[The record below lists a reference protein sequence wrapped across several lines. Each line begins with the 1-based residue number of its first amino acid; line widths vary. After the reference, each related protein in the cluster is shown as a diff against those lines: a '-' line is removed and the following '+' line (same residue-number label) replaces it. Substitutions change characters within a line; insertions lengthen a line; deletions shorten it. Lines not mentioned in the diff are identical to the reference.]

1 MFFYIC
7 RYLEINFKKYLE
19 TKNVMDLFKFMSSIW
34 NPKEELWS
42 KKIDELFDDDSFID
56 MNNKVKKELGETY
69 LEFAARTGKYQFCK
83 VKIYF
88 TVFFS

>member
-1 MFFYIC
+1 MIFCIC

-42 KKIDELFDDDSFID
+42 KRIDELFLIVNDDDSFINK
-56 MNNKVKKELGETY
+56 NNKVKKELGETY

-83 VKIYF
+83 V
-88 TVFFS
+88 

>member
-1 MFFYIC
+1 
-7 RYLEINFKKYLE
+7 
-19 TKNVMDLFKFMSSIW
+19 MDLFKFMSSIW

-56 MNNKVKKELGETY
+56 MNNEVKKELGETY

-83 VKIYF
+83 V
-88 TVFFS
+88 